1 MNVLISIIVPCYNQA
16 HFLNESLDSVI
27 NQSYPNWEC
36 IIVNDGSPDNTEEIA
51 KKWCKKDTRFK
62 YLEKKNGGLSS
73 ARNAG
78 IKISKGELILPL
90 DADDIIDKNYLTQL
104 VPVLNGDNSLAIAS
118 CYSKFFVGTKENIVY
133 ESKPIGS
140 TIKNILFENSLIATS
155 LFKKSCWNIV
165 GGYDE
170 QMKHGFEDWEFW
182 VAITKLG
189 YKYKIVEEF
198 LFYYRRTKESMLSDT
213 LKNHRIRNLEYVINK
228 HKDFYKENN
237 ENTIKYLFFL
247 IKLYRDSEERLKSS
261 MEYKIGKLCLKPFR
275 FFKVLK
281 NKK

>member
-1 MNVLISIIVPCYNQA
+1 MNTLVSIIVPCFNQA
-16 HFLNESLDSVI
+16 HYLDESLVSVL
-27 NQSYPNWEC
+27 NQSYTNWEC

-51 KKWCKKDTRFK
+51 NKWCKKDKRFK
-62 YLEKKNGGLSS
+62 YLKKRNGGLSS

-78 IKISKGELILPL
+78 IKISKGEFILPL
-90 DADDIIDKNYLTQL
+90 DADDIIDKNYLIQL
-104 VPVLNGDNSLAIAS
+104 VPVLNEDDSLAIAS

-133 ESKPIGS
+133 ESRPMGS

-155 LFKKSCWNIV
+155 LFKKSYWKEV

-170 QMKHGFEDWEFW
+170 QMKQGFEDWEFW

-213 LKNHRIRNLEYVINK
+213 LKNHRIWNLEYVINK
-228 HKDFYKENN
+228 HKDFYYGNYD
-237 ENTIKYLFFL
+237 NTIKYLFFL
-247 IKLYRDSEERLKSS
+247 INLYRDSEVKLNNS
-261 MEYKIGKLCLKPFR
+261 MEYKIGKLCLKPLR
-275 FFKVLK
+275 FFKIIK
-281 NKK
+281 QKK